1 MKLTSIVPED
11 SSIGVSLNQPIILN
25 FDKPVDHGTFS
36 QSCIALRN
44 KDGDHVAV
52 TLAWSNDNTNLT
64 VTPEGLLEATTQ
76 YTFTFT
82 RLNLMASVI
91 VKSVYGDELE
101 NDIIIRF
108 TTASVVKSSTNIPT
122 ENPYLDPRFS
132 PVDES
137 LAVSD
142 WNPRYTPVL
151 NRRLEIIFSKELD
164 EMQNFNELTAV
175 FVENPY
181 GIIDTDVMFAATPYG
196 NVLQILFLSQL
207 QENSAIIVELSPDIK
222 ASDGSALG
230 SSTTMNFFTGI
241 KPAYISLPY
250 IKSQVGPLEK
260 LLSQNTIYISVLE
273 AIRDVED
280 MTAKTLIG
288 SNAKITGPE
297 RQYINARTL
306 EIICERLAMEAAAV
320 SNDVTIGNLSVKS
333 QTNRIVALLEHFKKE
348 REKKQEELEKQVSRS
363 AGYVANARRGG
374 SSPRF
379 FERDWRT
386 DGRDYR

>member
-1 MKLTSIVPED
+1 MKLTSIVPEH
-11 SSIGVSLNQPIILN
+11 SSIGVSLNQPIVMN
-25 FDKPVDHGTFS
+25 FDKPVDHDTFS
-36 QSCIALRN
+36 QSCIALR
-44 KDGDHVAV
+44 DDEGSAVAI
-52 TLAWSNDNTNLT
+52 TLVWSNDNTTLT
-64 VTPEGLLEATTQ
+64 VGHDELLKATTQ

-82 RLNLMASVI
+82 RLNLMIGAV

-101 NDIIIRF
+101 NDVIIKF
-108 TTASVVKSSTNIPT
+108 LTSSTVKSSTSIPT

-132 PVDES
+132 PIDES
-137 LAVSD
+137 LSVSD

-151 NRRLEIIFSKELD
+151 NGRLEIVFSKELD
-164 EMQNFNELTAV
+164 EMQNFNELTTIL
-175 FVENPY
+175 VENPY
-181 GIIDTDVMFAATPYG
+181 GIIDSDMMFAATPYG
-196 NVLQILFLSQL
+196 NVLQIIFLSQL
-207 QENSAIIVELSPDIK
+207 SENSAIIVELSPDIK
-222 ASDGSALG
+222 SSDGSTLG

-241 KPAYISLPY
+241 KPAYVSLPY

-260 LLSQNTIYISVLE
+260 LLAQNTIYISILE

-280 MTAKTLIG
+280 ITAKVLIG

-306 EIICERLAMEAAAV
+306 EIICERLAMEAAAA
-320 SNDVTIGNLSVKS
+320 SNDIMIGNLSVKS
-333 QTNRIVALLEHFKKE
+333 QTNRIVALLEHFKRE
-348 REKKQEELEKQVSRS
+348 REKRLEELEKQVSRS

-379 FERDWRT
+379 FERNWRT